1 MEGPSIV
8 RTVHKL
14 AIAGQQAGFSL
25 EQMIEL
31 LNAGISVVTLLHLIE
46 VRLAY
51 QGQPAQPAT
60 AHSSRW
66 VM

>member
-14 AIAGQQAGFSL
+14 AIAAQQAGFSL
-25 EQMIEL
+25 EQMIDL

-51 QGQPAQPAT
+51 QAQHLQPAAVN
-60 AHSSRW
+60 SSRW